1 MKKFISTSII
11 DFLKENNDIVYKRTK
26 MGNIEA
32 IFNNE
37 IVGELSLNDYWTEIE
52 YIDDPK
58 IKDSILIPNDFEF
71 VSMINSEIENKG
83 IATNMLK
90 HALETTKKQ
99 GIAISKLFIA
109 EESIHYIMKKLNA
122 TSIPDWYLI
131 KKSF

>member
-11 DFLKENNDIVYKRTK
+11 DFLKENNDVVYKRTK

-90 HALETTKKQ
+90 YALETTKKK
-99 GIAISKLFIA
+99 ALLFPNY
-109 EESIHYIMKKLNA
+109 S
-122 TSIPDWYLI
+122 
-131 KKSF
+131 